1 MPKLYRVYGAL
12 GSGSAIVELLLTRAG
27 LAYETVD
34 ASPWGDAAQRARLR
48 EVNPLGQVPTVT
60 TPSGTVL
67 TESAA
72 IALHLHDVAP
82 AAHLLPPLGDPTR
95 DKALRW
101 LVFLVAAI
109 YPTFTFGDEPSR
121 WVDTAAAS
129 GLRARTDRWCQ
140 SLWKMVEPEAE
151 GPWFLGTEMCAI
163 DLFLAVMVEWRPRRA
178 WFEEHCPRLAAI
190 ATRVGTDAALA
201 AVLDRH
207 RAAAAAPL
215 PGA

>member
-1 MPKLYRVYGAL
+1 VYGAL

-27 LAYETVD
+27 LGYESVE
-34 ASPWGDAAQRARLR
+34 ASPWGDATERARLR
-48 EVNPLGQVPTVT
+48 AINPLGQVPTVT
-60 TPSGTVL
+60 TPAGTVL

-72 IALHLHDVAP
+72 IALHLNDIAP
-82 AAHLLPPLGDPTR
+82 SARLLPPVGDPQR

-121 WVDTAAAS
+121 WVETSAAS

-140 SLWKMVEPEAE
+140 SLWKMVEAEAE
-151 GPWFLGTEMCAI
+151 DPWFLGQELSAI
-163 DLFLAVMVEWRPRRA
+163 DLFIAVMVEWRPRRA
-178 WFEEHCPRLAAI
+178 WFDDHCPRLAALS
-190 ATRVGTDAALA
+190 TRVGTDPALA
-201 AVLDRH
+201 AILDRH

-215 PGA
+215 PEA